1 MSSSSDFP
9 IDYIDFGGDLDS
21 SSDAAFKRLTFIG
34 ASAVSLLCYETPSEL
49 SNILQKNPK
58 YQFVKKNDIISDVW
72 SLSSTIS
79 GPGDLDKVDPDSA
92 PLIAWSV
99 RLQVLYLG
107 FRGSYSTTDAWT
119 DIDVRQSST
128 PALASKFHSGF
139 LLRAKYYSE
148 LIRQLAKRYKVVIC
162 GHSLGGAVATIA
174 AYHAITEDS
183 DISSVRNVWNTKV
196 TSDSD
201 SQEESEINLSPR
213 ISVITFGAPSMMV
226 LEPFGTT
233 ATPPKCFTKNFHHII
248 NRDDIVPFILNQ
260 ASQKAK
266 EVMDATH
273 KVLTIWPDAKVFFG
287 ILLKLFQSWAEARQ
301 PFAHYGVIYLI
312 DPVEGDSTGIIQ
324 CYAIITSRQIP
335 QTPKVDLRF
344 HSMEHYN
351 RCLDKT
357 LTDRKELPDISTD
370 LSTTLTST
378 KFCRDLLPLPEI
390 IKGCKG
396 VVYPTKVVIS
406 CPISPDLLQF
416 CTKNVSFEIG
426 PKWRNSE
433 IYKSEK
439 KFGKSTIDASQ
450 TTLEITYS
458 MLPNTPGEALFD
470 MADAIERTLQLHDS
484 FGRVLPLEV
493 SRLQRPQL
501 NATHFQT
508 TYESIRNAMIIAFAN
523 QIAKVQNL
531 KRNGSQ
537 NQEALL
543 QAGVLT
549 EDARATAEVVDSLV
563 ANATPSL
570 IKKNFA
576 NASKIVESIWN
587 SSNETVPLKI
597 ENPSGITALKSE
609 PCVDELQDF
618 LDKVIQAFQEQNKL
632 PMGFFST
639 ILGGKPQGKGWESTG
654 VFSKVVSC
662 SKRITFVET
671 LESFGRELYSREVD
685 SEDRIDRASVQSGRV
700 ILIMRFCHT
709 VILTQLDP
717 PIDFCIKFNNLV
729 VSAIT
734 SGTITVGRS
743 VLAASG
749 WTYLSYFF
757 GIYTGLLALNWIGLV
772 VEYLTNH
779 TVQVQEGF
787 DKMLQVSIQ
796 TLRLQVSEPTS
807 PEFTI
812 TDLLEPDYQNSGDR
826 DTQEKW
832 RKRLDDGLRNMPR
845 SQKRNQ
851 QWEADKIYRSKHYP
865 IATISWSKWL
875 FDVAKIGKLR
885 RSAISQ
891 LYISVEGTTG
901 VGKSTLLTTLTA
913 ASRDTFN
920 PGLTASSRTTEMQ
933 SYTPP
938 GLATVFCDCPG
949 SDDVNPEIRKMAR
962 LFRGLMNVIIF
973 VVPFDQIRSKGTNA
987 VFDEITHFIREN
999 KQPRP
1004 FRILLGKADQ
1014 VEYDDTLADLTY
1026 KFTKLKKEAI
1036 QHISKEGKFA
1046 INHQIRTLLRL
1057 NGTVVQSNETLQD
1070 IVHLYSTHA
1079 QMSMAGP
1086 RALSD
1091 CVQGTRRKVKDPD
1104 QHRHLNELAE
1114 RGLLWDI
1121 ESLRQWLHN
1130 LAPGSVPTSR
1140 GRVFQGS

>member
-9 IDYIDFGGDLDS
+9 TDYIDFGGDPDS
-21 SSDAAFKRLTFIG
+21 SSDAAYKRLTFIG
-34 ASAVSLLCYETPSEL
+34 AAAVSLLCYEKPSEL
-49 SNILQKNPK
+49 SNTLQKNPK
-58 YQFVKKNDIISDVW
+58 YQFVKKNDIVSDVW

-79 GPGDLDKVDPDSA
+79 GPGDLNEIDPDSA

-107 FRGSYSTTDAWT
+107 FRGSYSAEDAWT

-128 PALASKFHSGF
+128 PVLASKFHSGF

-148 LIRQLAKRYKVVIC
+148 LIRQLAERYKVVVC
-162 GHSLGGAVATIA
+162 GHSLGGAIATIA

-183 DISSVRNVWNTKV
+183 EIGFVGNVWNTEV
-196 TSDSD
+196 TPDSG
-201 SQEESEINLSPR
+201 SQGESRIHLSPR

-266 EVMDATH
+266 EVMEATH
-273 KVLTIWPDAKVFFG
+273 KVLEAWPNAKAFFL

-301 PFAHYGVIYLI
+301 PFAHYGIIYLI
-312 DPVEGDSTGIIQ
+312 DPVEGDRTGIIK
-324 CYAIITSRQIP
+324 CYAIVTSRQIP
-335 QTPKVDLRF
+335 QTPKIDLRF
-344 HSMEHYN
+344 HSMEHYK

-357 LTDRKELPDISTD
+357 LTDRKELLERSTG
-370 LSTTLTST
+370 LSTALTST
-378 KFCRDLLPLPEI
+378 SFCEDLLPLPEI
-390 IKGCKG
+390 IKGCEG
-396 VVYPTKVVIS
+396 IVYPTKVVIS
-406 CPISPDLLQF
+406 CPIGPDLLQF
-416 CTKNVSFEIG
+416 YTKNVSFEIS
-426 PKWRNSE
+426 PKWRNGE

-439 KFGKSTIDASQ
+439 RFGKSTFDASQ

-484 FGRVLPLEV
+484 FGRALPLEV

-549 EDARATAEVVDSLV
+549 EDTRATAEVVDSLM

-576 NASKIVESIWN
+576 RASKIVESIWN
-587 SSNETVPLKI
+587 SSNEIAAFKNGSPSEKTAP
-597 ENPSGITALKSE
+597 NPE
-609 PCVDELQDF
+609 PCVDDLQNL
-618 LDKVIQAFQEQNKL
+618 LDKITQAFQEQNKT

-639 ILGGKPQGKGWESTG
+639 ISGEKAQGKDWESMEL
-654 VFSKVVSC
+654 FSKVVSS
-662 SKRITFVET
+662 SKGITLAET
-671 LESFGRELYSREVD
+671 LESFGRELYSREAD
-685 SEDRIDRASVQSGRV
+685 SKDRIDQAGIQSGRV

-709 VILTQLDP
+709 VILTQLNP
-717 PIDFCIKFNNLV
+717 SIDSYIKFDHLTL
-729 VSAIT
+729 SAIK
-734 SGTITVGRS
+734 SSAISAGEFVLDCDFRS
-743 VLAASG
+743 PLG
-749 WTYLSYFF
+749 DLFE
-757 GIYTGLLALNWIGLV
+757 IYTIFFILNLIKEV
-772 VEYLTNH
+772 VKYLTNRP
-779 TVQVQEGF
+779 VQVEKGF

-796 TLRLQVSEPTS
+796 TLKLQVSEPSS
-807 PEFTI
+807 PEVTI

-826 DTQEKW
+826 DTQDKW
-832 RKRLDDGLRNMPR
+832 RKRLDNGLRNMPR
-845 SQKRNQ
+845 SQNRNQ
-851 QWEADKIYRSKHYP
+851 QWKADTIYRSGHYP

-891 LYISVEGTTG
+891 LYIGVEGTTR

-913 ASRDTFN
+913 ASRDIFN
-920 PGLTASSRTTEMQ
+920 PGLTTDSRTTEMQ

-938 GLATVFCDCPG
+938 GLTTVFCDCPG

-962 LFRGLMNVIIF
+962 LFRGLMNVMIF
-973 VVPFDQIRSKGTNA
+973 VVPFDQIRSNGTNA
-987 VFDEITHFIREN
+987 IFDEIKHFIREN

-1014 VEYDDTLADLTY
+1014 VEYNDTLADLTY
-1026 KFTKLKKEAI
+1026 KFTKLKEEAI
-1036 QHISKEGKFA
+1036 QLISKEDNFD
-1046 INHQIRTLLRL
+1046 QIRTLLRL

-1079 QMSMAGP
+1079 QMSMTEP

-1091 CVQGTRRKVKDPD
+1091 CVQDTRRKVKDPK

-1140 GRVFQGS
+1140 GRVFQNS

>member
-1 MSSSSDFP
+1 
-9 IDYIDFGGDLDS
+9 
-21 SSDAAFKRLTFIG
+21 
-34 ASAVSLLCYETPSEL
+34 
-49 SNILQKNPK
+49 
-58 YQFVKKNDIISDVW
+58 
-72 SLSSTIS
+72 
-79 GPGDLDKVDPDSA
+79 
-92 PLIAWSV
+92 
-99 RLQVLYLG
+99 
-107 FRGSYSTTDAWT
+107 
-119 DIDVRQSST
+119 
-128 PALASKFHSGF
+128 
-139 LLRAKYYSE
+139 
-148 LIRQLAKRYKVVIC
+148 
-162 GHSLGGAVATIA
+162 
-174 AYHAITEDS
+174 
-183 DISSVRNVWNTKV
+183 
-196 TSDSD
+196 
-201 SQEESEINLSPR
+201 
-213 ISVITFGAPSMMV
+213 
-226 LEPFGTT
+226 
-233 ATPPKCFTKNFHHII
+233 
-248 NRDDIVPFILNQ
+248 
-260 ASQKAK
+260 
-266 EVMDATH
+266 MDATH
-273 KVLTIWPDAKVFFG
+273 KVLAIWPDAKVFFG

-301 PFAHYGVIYLI
+301 PFAHYGIIYLI

-357 LTDRKELPDISTD
+357 LTDRKELPEISTG

-406 CPISPDLLQF
+406 CPIGPDLLQF
-416 CTKNVSFEIG
+416 CTKNVSFEIS
-426 PKWRNSE
+426 PKWKKAE

-439 KFGKSTIDASQ
+439 KFRKSTVDASQ
-450 TTLEITYS
+450 SVPYNYTI
-458 MLPNTPGEALFD
+458 
-470 MADAIERTLQLHDS
+470 
-484 FGRVLPLEV
+484 
-493 SRLQRPQL
+493 RLVEYCRSKYQ
-501 NATHFQT
+501 
-508 TYESIRNAMIIAFAN
+508 
-523 QIAKVQNL
+523 AKVQNL

-537 NQEALL
+537 NQEGLL

-549 EDARATAEVVDSLV
+549 EDTRTTAEVVDSLV

-587 SSNETVPLKI
+587 SPNETVPLKI
-597 ENPSGITALKSE
+597 ENPSGTTTLKSE

-639 ILGGKPQGKGWESTG
+639 ILGGKPQGKDWESAE

-671 LESFGRELYSREVD
+671 LESFGRELYSREVN

-700 ILIMRFCHT
+700 ILIMRFCHI

-779 TVQVQEGF
+779 TVRVQEGF

-796 TLRLQVSEPTS
+796 TLKLQVSEPTS
-807 PEFTI
+807 PEVTI

-920 PGLTASSRTTEMQ
+920 PGLTASSRTTEIQ

-1046 INHQIRTLLRL
+1046 INHQIRTLLKL

-1091 CVQGTRRKVKDPD
+1091 CLQGTCRKVKDPD

-1140 GRVFQGS
+1140 GRVFQNS

>member
-1 MSSSSDFP
+1 MMSSSNDFP

-21 SSDAAFKRLTFIG
+21 SSDVVYKRLTFIG
-34 ASAVSLLCYETPSEL
+34 ASAVSLLCYEKPSEL

-58 YQFVKKNDIISDVW
+58 YQFVRRNDIISDIW

-79 GPGDLDKVDPDSA
+79 RLDDLDEDSA
-92 PLIAWSV
+92 PILAWSA
-99 RLQVLYLG
+99 RLQVLFLG
-107 FRGSYSTTDAWT
+107 FRGSYSVKDAWT

-128 PALASKFHSGF
+128 ASLASKFHSGF
-139 LLRAKYYSE
+139 LLRAKFYSE
-148 LIRQLAKRYKVVIC
+148 LIRQLAERYKVVVC

-174 AYHAITEDS
+174 TYHAITEDS
-183 DISSVRNVWNTKV
+183 DISFARNVWSTEVPTPDK
-196 TSDSD
+196 DL
-201 SQEESEINLSPR
+201 QEEPVIDTSPR

-226 LEPFGTT
+226 LEQFGTT
-233 ATPPKCFTKNFHHII
+233 ATPLKCFTKNFHHII

-260 ASQKAK
+260 STKKAK
-266 EVMDATH
+266 EMMEAAQ
-273 KVLTIWPDAKVFFG
+273 KILAIWPDAKAFFG
-287 ILLKLFQSWAEARQ
+287 ILLKFFEFWAESRQ
-301 PFAHYGVIYLI
+301 PFAHYGTIYLI

-344 HSMEHYN
+344 HSMDHYN

-357 LTDRKELPDISTD
+357 LTDRKEFPELSIGISTA
-370 LSTTLTST
+370 LTST
-378 KFCRDLLPLPEI
+378 QFYKEFLPLPET
-390 IKGCKG
+390 IKGCTG
-396 VVYPTKVVIS
+396 VVYPTRVVIS
-406 CPISPDLLQF
+406 CPLSPDLLQY
-416 CTKNVSFEIG
+416 CTKNVSFNINS
-426 PKWRNSE
+426 KWKKDD
-433 IYKSEK
+433 ICKSK
-439 KFGKSTIDASQ
+439 KTFSRGGLDSSQ
-450 TTLEITYS
+450 ISLEITYN

-470 MADAIERTLQLHDS
+470 MADAIERTLHLHDS

-508 TYESIRNAMIIAFAN
+508 TYESIRNAMIIAFAD
-523 QIAKVQNL
+523 QIAKVQHL
-531 KRNGSQ
+531 KRSGSQ
-537 NQEALL
+537 NHEMLVK
-543 QAGVLT
+543 AGVLT
-549 EDARATAEVVDSLV
+549 EDARITSEIIDSLV

-576 NASKIVESIWN
+576 NASKIVEGIWN
-587 SSNETVPLKI
+587 ATDEISTLKDVGVSTKTTPNPVHCDDLQKLLDEII
-597 ENPSGITALKSE
+597 ESFKEKTKP
-609 PCVDELQDF
+609 PV
-618 LDKVIQAFQEQNKL
+618 
-632 PMGFFST
+632 GFFSAM
-639 ILGGKPQGKGWESTG
+639 LGGKPQGKDWETMET
-654 VFSKVVSC
+654 FSKVCES
-662 SKRITFVET
+662 STGITLFET
-671 LESFGRELYSREVD
+671 LESFSQQFYGREVD
-685 SEDRIDRASVQSGRV
+685 SENRIDKASTQSSRV

-709 VILTQLDP
+709 IILTQLDP
-717 PIDFCIKFNNLV
+717 PIDFCIKFGNLV
-729 VSAIT
+729 ISAVT
-734 SGTITVGRS
+734 SGTMSVGRS
-743 VLAASG
+743 FLAASG

-757 GIYTGLLALNWIGLV
+757 GIYTGFLALNWVGLAMG
-772 VEYLTNH
+772 YFMKH

-787 DKMLQVSIQ
+787 DKMLKVSIQ
-796 TLRLQVSEPTS
+796 ILKIQISESSS
-807 PEFTI
+807 PEVAI
-812 TDLLEPDYQNSGDR
+812 TDLLEPDYQTSSER

-832 RKRLDDGLRNMPR
+832 RKLLDQGLRNMTR
-845 SQKRNQ
+845 KQTRNQ
-851 QWEADKIYRSKHYP
+851 QWAADKIHRSKHYP

-885 RSAISQ
+885 RMAIRQ
-891 LYISVEGTTG
+891 LYIGVEGTTG

-913 ASRDTFN
+913 APRETFN
-920 PGLTASSRTTEMQ
+920 PGLTASCRTTEMQ

-987 VFDEITHFIREN
+987 VFDEITYFIREN

-1014 VEYDDTLADLTY
+1014 VEYDDTLEDLTY

-1046 INHQIRTLLRL
+1046 MNLKIRTLLRL
-1057 NGTVVQSNETLQD
+1057 NGTVVQSNETLHD

-1079 QMSMAGP
+1079 QMSMAEP
-1086 RALSD
+1086 KALSD

-1104 QHRHLNELAE
+1104 QHRHLSQLAE

-1140 GRVFQGS
+1140 GRVFQHS